1 MRAAGLL
8 RLGESIRSL
17 PLHSSQEE
25 VETHRDHS
33 IFAYN
38 LAPDYDFKQD
48 ILSFGDT
55 VEVLEPLSLRESI
68 SLIVSNLKDK
78 YRV

>member
-1 MRAAGLL
+1 MTIWISG
-8 RLGESIRSL
+8 
-17 PLHSSQEE
+17 
-25 VETHRDHS
+25 HS

-55 VEVLEPLSLRESI
+55 VEVMKPEALRKTFMV
-68 SLIVSNLKDK
+68 IVEHLHILYQTS
-78 YRV
+78 